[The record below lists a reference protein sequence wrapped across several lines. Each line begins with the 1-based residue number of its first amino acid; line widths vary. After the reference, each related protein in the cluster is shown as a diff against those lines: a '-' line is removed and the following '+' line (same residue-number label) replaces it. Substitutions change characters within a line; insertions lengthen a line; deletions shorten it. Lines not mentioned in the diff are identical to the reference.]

1 MDLHE
6 NCECVMIGVDST
18 YIVGLCGPC
27 ECVMIGV
34 DSTYIVG
41 LCGPILF
48 AMPNTTKETHPE

>member
-1 MDLHE
+1 MSAVSVVIVAMDLHE
-6 NCECVMIGVDST
+6 N
-18 YIVGLCGPC
+18 C